1 MNDVRSLSH
10 SKWRCRYH
18 IVFAPK
24 YRRQDIYGKFK
35 ADIGKILRDLSERK
49 EVEIIEAECCPDHN
63 HMLVAIP
70 PHMSV
75 AQYMGYLK
83 SKSSLM
89 IFDRHANLKYKY
101 GNRHFCCRGCY
112 VDTVGK
118 YEGAIKEY
126 IQNQL
131 QEDIMN
137 DQISFKEFVDTFTG
151 EPVKQGKDKQPPS
164 RGLPVVKVWLSGFS
178 VPPLGGYHRR

>member
-1 MNDVRSLSH
+1 M
-10 SKWRCRYH
+10 
-18 IVFAPK
+18 
-24 YRRQDIYGKFK
+24 
-35 ADIGKILRDLSERK
+35 
-49 EVEIIEAECCPDHN
+49 
-63 HMLVAIP
+63 
-70 PHMSV
+70 
-75 AQYMGYLK
+75 
-83 SKSSLM
+83 
-89 IFDRHANLKYKY
+89 
-101 GNRHFCCRGCY
+101 
-112 VDTVGK
+112 DTVGK